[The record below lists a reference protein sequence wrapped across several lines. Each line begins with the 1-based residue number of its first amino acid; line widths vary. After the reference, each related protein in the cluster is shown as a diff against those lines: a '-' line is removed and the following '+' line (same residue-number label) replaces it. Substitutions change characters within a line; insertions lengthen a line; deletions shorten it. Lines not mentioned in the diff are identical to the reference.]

1 MSKNKEKDKR
11 VLLLYS
17 TSGCH
22 LCELA
27 KELVDNVPLL
37 EQFTLNVVDI
47 ANDDTLFERYGIRIP
62 VIKFE
67 HSQLEMSWPF
77 DLDELTSYLVLV
89 LNHR

>member
-1 MSKNKEKDKR
+1 VFENKEKDKC

-22 LCELA
+22 LCDQA
-27 KELVDNVPLL
+27 KSLIEQVALRQ
-37 EQFTLNVVDI
+37 QFTLKIIDI
-47 ANDDTLFERYGIRIP
+47 ANDDTLFEKYGVSIP

-67 HSQLEMSWPF
+67 RVHQELFWPF
-77 DLDELTSYLVLV
+77 DLEELSSYLVLG